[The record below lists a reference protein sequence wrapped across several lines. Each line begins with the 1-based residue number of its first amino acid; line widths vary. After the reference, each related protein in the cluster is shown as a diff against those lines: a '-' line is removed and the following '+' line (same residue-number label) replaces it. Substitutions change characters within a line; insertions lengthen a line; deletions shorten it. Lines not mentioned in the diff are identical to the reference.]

1 MLTLLWHKIKEAL
14 ISVLPVTLIVLIM
27 YFTPLLS
34 LSSVEL
40 TVFLVAALFLILGI
54 GLFNL
59 GANMAM
65 HPIGEQM
72 GSSIIKTKKIWL
84 VLLISFIMGLLI
96 TIAEPDLTVLA
107 NQVASLV
114 NSTSLILCV
123 GLGVGFFLVIGI
135 LKIIYKKDLSMLLML
150 FYLMLFC
157 IVSLLVIEGNS
168 FFLPLSF
175 DSGGVTTGPITVPF
189 IMAFGLGIAS
199 TVGGKDNKE
208 NSFGLVALCSIGP
221 ILAMLILGINVNG
234 GSVGIG
240 DYTLSNNIFSTILK
254 TLFGVAEEISL
265 VLGLIVISF
274 LVINFIFIKLSKK
287 KLIQIGIGI
296 CYTFFGLLLFLTA
309 VSIGF
314 MPIGYKIGN
323 ELASNNGILI
333 TVGFILGL
341 VVVLAEPA
349 VHVLTRQVE
358 EVTMGGISKKS
369 LLISLSI
376 GVGISL
382 GLSMIRIVFKFPIL
396 YYLIPGYVL
405 SLSLSIF
412 VPKMYTAIAF
422 DSGGVAS
429 GPLTSSFILP
439 LAVGACMQIGG
450 VDRVL
455 YDAFGVVAMVA
466 MTPLITIQLL
476 GFKAVMVNNVKRR
489 IRTRKILNA
498 DDEQFI
504 RFK

>member
-1 MLTLLWHKIKEAL
+1 MI
-14 ISVLPVTLIVLIM
+14 
-27 YFTPLLS
+27 
-34 LSSVEL
+34 
-40 TVFLVAALFLILGI
+40 
-54 GLFNL
+54 
-59 GANMAM
+59 
-65 HPIGEQM
+65 
-72 GSSIIKTKKIWL
+72 
-84 VLLISFIMGLLI
+84 
-96 TIAEPDLTVLA
+96 
-107 NQVASLV
+107 
-114 NSTSLILCV
+114 
-123 GLGVGFFLVIGI
+123 
-135 LKIIYKKDLSMLLML
+135 
-150 FYLMLFC
+150 
-157 IVSLLVIEGNS
+157 
-168 FFLPLSF
+168 
-175 DSGGVTTGPITVPF
+175 
-189 IMAFGLGIAS
+189 
-199 TVGGKDNKE
+199 
-208 NSFGLVALCSIGP
+208 
-221 ILAMLILGINVNG
+221 
-234 GSVGIG
+234 
-240 DYTLSNNIFSTILK
+240 SNNIFSTILK

-309 VSIGF
+309 VSLGF

-396 YYLIPGYVL
+396 YYLIPGYML
-405 SLSLSIF
+405 SLALSIF